1 MRRSLVWNGATT
13 GNRSG
18 NSGRNAGVLTRALP
32 AAVVLFVSVALSLY
46 GFSATPALAQMTPV
60 GVGLTIDKTS
70 VTVGDVFTLT
80 LSANHPE
87 GYHVAF
93 PDVPAQWGEFEV
105 REATPL
111 PAVVEPD
118 GTVTS
123 AIEIRATLFEPGIH
137 TTPAL
142 SVAVRRPD
150 GSIINRPARPIEVE
164 VESVLS
170 EGGNELRDIKPQ
182 ADVPFPVTW
191 PWMAGGVAAVAAL
204 ALLAAW
210 FWRRRMTARDPMVS
224 QEPLTPLAA
233 ALAELERLEKLDL
246 PGEGRYNEHYTM
258 LADCLR
264 EYLFGQFRIPAPE
277 LTTEQTVSVLSRR
290 PVSSANVED
299 FGEALGEADLVKFAR
314 LAPEAGDA
322 RNAVSTARR
331 VVTELTATPSRFRP
345 SGGYTSGR
353 YTR

>member
-46 GFSATPALAQMTPV
+46 GLGATPALAQMTPV

-70 VTVGDVFTLT
+70 VTVGGVFTLT

-170 EGGNELRDIKPQ
+170 EGANELRDIKATGGGSNSGFVSPQ
-182 ADVPFPVTW
+182 QT
-191 PWMAGGVAAVAAL
+191 AGRRNGACRAQRARAVSL
-204 ALLAAW
+204 LVLAAQ
-210 FWRRRMTARDPMVS
+210 DDGG
-224 QEPLTPLAA
+224 
-233 ALAELERLEKLDL
+233 ER
-246 PGEGRYNEHYTM
+246 
-258 LADCLR
+258 
-264 EYLFGQFRIPAPE
+264 
-277 LTTEQTVSVLSRR
+277 
-290 PVSSANVED
+290 
-299 FGEALGEADLVKFAR
+299 
-314 LAPEAGDA
+314 
-322 RNAVSTARR
+322 
-331 VVTELTATPSRFRP
+331 
-345 SGGYTSGR
+345 
-353 YTR
+353 